1 MIEQLR
7 LCLVPKIFRENAKKR
22 KYSKMKGE
30 MKKNKNIKVNK
41 LFLYKTLYTIQLFLK
56 ILYKY

>member
-1 MIEQLR
+1 
-7 LCLVPKIFRENAKKR
+7 
-22 KYSKMKGE
+22 MKGE

>member
-1 MIEQLR
+1 
-7 LCLVPKIFRENAKKR
+7 
-22 KYSKMKGE
+22 MKGE

-41 LFLYKTLYTIQLFLK
+41 LFLHKTLYTIQLFLN